1 MKKLTMILALLI
13 GIGISSCSSDNN
25 NCLKSKTIDVGV
37 IEELKIVS
45 HKEIYADSNYEIWI
59 STFSSPNGDGIR
71 DTFSIIIID
80 QNSGGEF
87 DSSISINSAE
97 FLKSGELKISN
108 ECEEIFSTNNI
119 NNLTWYPGYEPPQP
133 EGTYNVNLK
142 LTFANDTTIDITD
155 SFEVIL
161 TSDLP

>member
-1 MKKLTMILALLI
+1 MKKLTIIYALLI

-71 DTFSIIIID
+71 DTFTIIIID
-80 QNSGGEF
+80 INNGGEF
-87 DSSISINSAE
+87 DSSTSTNAVE
-97 FLKSGELKISN
+97 FLKSAELKISN

-119 NNLTWYPGYEPPQP
+119 NNLTWYPGYQPPQP
-133 EGTYNVNLK
+133 EGIYNVNLK
-142 LTFANDTTIDITD
+142 LTLANDTNIDITD